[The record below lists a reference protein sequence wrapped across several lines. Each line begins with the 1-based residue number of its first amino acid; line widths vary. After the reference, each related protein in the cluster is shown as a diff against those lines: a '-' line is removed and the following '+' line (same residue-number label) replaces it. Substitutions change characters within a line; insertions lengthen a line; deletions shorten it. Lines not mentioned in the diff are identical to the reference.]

1 MFNLISSVDIITNTI
16 VTFIGILFFFAPLL
30 FYKIFNSYWSTFFE
44 WISDSLL
51 GMLASFFSLIIAAV
65 LVIMGGI
72 SLFNNVVDIH
82 ENKIMEPAI
91 YEKMIICGDT
101 YRDALEYSTDIIN
114 TDLYLDIVK
123 YNEQLTIIKSK
134 SKIPN
139 YSFNFSGN
147 YDWDAL
153 EHIDLIEE

>member
-1 MFNLISSVDIITNTI
+1 MVF
-16 VTFIGILFFFAPLL
+16 LFFFASLL
-30 FYKIFNSYWSTFFE
+30 FYKIFNHNGSTFFE
-44 WISDSLL
+44 WILD
-51 GMLASFFSLIIAAV
+51 FSLIIAAV
-65 LVIMGGI
+65 LVILGGI
-72 SLFNNVVDIH
+72 ALTGNIVDIH

>member
-1 MFNLISSVDIITNTI
+1 MFNLVSSVDIITNTI
-16 VTFIGILFFFAPLL
+16 GIFIGILFFFAPLL
-30 FYKIFNSYWSTFFE
+30 FYKIFNRYGSTFFE
-44 WISDSLL
+44 WIVDSLGGGL
-51 GMLASFFSLIIAAV
+51 SSFFSLIIAAV
-65 LVIMGGI
+65 LIIIGGI
-72 SLFNNVVDIH
+72 YLFGNIIDIH

-101 YRDALEYSTDIIN
+101 YRDALEHSTDIIN

-123 YNEQLTIIKSK
+123 YNEQLTMIKSK

-139 YSFNFSGN
+139 YSFNFSGD

-153 EHIDLIEE
+153 EYIDLIKE